1 MGLKRCLRCG
11 TLAAIPEEQGS
22 ITDAPMINN
31 NHLECQS
38 QGILG
43 PLLASTGTADTA
55 FT

>member
-1 MGLKRCLRCG
+1 MWQA
-11 TLAAIPEEQGS
+11 LAAIPEELGS
-22 ITDAPMINN
+22 ITDVSMIKN

-38 QGILG
+38 QWILG